1 MLVVERVDELL
12 AALSGGGRHVVGV
25 YDPYDRGP
33 MKVLG
38 FPLHVRPGFLF
49 FMVLIVALYR
59 DEFGVWLAGAIAV
72 FTLLHELGHALAA
85 RRAGATAEISLD
97 FLAGYAS
104 YTSEQ
109 PLSRGTEAGIALAGP
124 VTHITAGLLVLLAMG
139 VNPLVAIERGQ
150 TPASAAVWWAGV
162 AIGAFNLIPV
172 LPLDGG
178 NVVTSALDHFA
189 PGKARHW
196 MTYAS
201 VVITVGAMI
210 AFSLN
215 TQLRGFVVFLGL
227 LVLMQLQGIFE
238 ERDEH
243 AVSIFDRAAAAIRAG
258 DEAKAARAVSKGMRK
273 PSEQPLVPQPLPAAE
288 LRRLLAV
295 LPRPLPT
302 GDPWNEYVLTTLLVH
317 GGEHREAATY
327 GAESYARTPQP
338 LLAATIARAAGG
350 LGDEATAI
358 AWLRAAVH
366 DGTSPQGIATVIDR
380 APELAHIRQLPDV
393 VAMRRALQP
402 TG

>member
-1 MLVVERVDELL
+1 
-12 AALSGGGRHVVGV
+12 
-25 YDPYDRGP
+25 

-38 FPLHVRPGFLF
+38 FPIHVRPGFLF

-59 DEFGVWLAGAIAV
+59 DEFGIWLAGSIAV
-72 FTLLHELGHALAA
+72 FTLLHELGHAVAA

-104 YTSEQ
+104 YSTKE
-109 PLSRGTEAGIALAGP
+109 PLSRRTEAGIALAGP
-124 VTHITAGLLVLLAMG
+124 LTHITAGLVVLAAMG
-139 VNPLVAIERGQ
+139 VNPLVAVERGQ

-178 NVVTSALDHFA
+178 NVVTSVLDHFV
-189 PGKARHW
+189 PGRARRW

-201 VVITVGAMI
+201 VVVTVGAAI
-210 AFSLN
+210 AFAFFPS
-215 TQLRGFVVFLGL
+215 LRGLVVFMGL
-227 LVLMQLQGIFE
+227 LVLMQLQVVFE
-238 ERDEH
+238 DREDH
-243 AVSIFDRAAAAIRAG
+243 AVSIFDTAADAVRAG
-258 DEAKAARAVSKGMRK
+258 DDAKAGRVVTRGMRK
-273 PSEQPLVPQPLPAAE
+273 PSQRALVPEPLSDDE
-288 LRRLLAV
+288 LPRLLAA

-302 GDPWNEYVLTTLLVH
+302 GDPWNEYVLTNLLVH

-327 GAESYARTPQP
+327 GAESYARAPQP

-358 AWLRAAVH
+358 AWLRAAVQ
-366 DGTSPQGIATVIDR
+366 DGGSPQGVLTVIDR
-380 APELAHIRQLPDV
+380 APELAAVRHRPEV
-393 VAMRRALQP
+393 AAMRQTLQP
-402 TG
+402 AS